1 TQELYGLG
9 ARRIGVVGAVP
20 IGCVPLQRVV
30 FGGGLNCSEDSN
42 EAAKLFN
49 SKLSPAVS
57 SLNRQLPAGAK
68 IVYFDIF
75 SPVLSLIQN
84 PAPHGFEEAT
94 RGCCG
99 TGNVELGIF
108 CLVPGTCTDANKYV
122 FWDSVHPVEKAAG
135 IIAGQTFDPASSS
148 TAAAGDVPAVFALG
162 DSFVDTGNNNYVV
175 TIAKSNFPPYGRDFP
190 GETPTG
196 RFSNGRLIPDF
207 LAKTLGV
214 KNLLPP
220 YKDPTLKLEDL
231 RTGVSFGSAGAGYD
245 PLTSGQRGSI
255 TIEDQL
261 EMYREY
267 KSKINASAGTEI
279 ADKIISTSPHF
290 ILLGTNDISNTIRRA
305 QYDSNTYTDILVEL
319 ALDVVKKLHGLG
331 ARRIGV
337 VGAAPIGCVPL
348 QRILG
353 GGLLE
358 RHCNEELNEA
368 AKLFNSKLSP
378 AISTLNQQLPGAKIV
393 YFDIFTPALSLI
405 QNPAPYG
412 IVEVTRGC
420 CGTGTIELGIL
431 CVVPGTCPDATKYL
445 FWDSVHPGEKASRI
459 ISDGTFD
466 SASLSTLL
474 G

>member
-1 TQELYGLG
+1 MANYSILSREESTG
-9 ARRIGVVGAVP
+9 ATAGRAMKPKSPTATDLLEIHGHRGILRSSENRGTHS
-20 IGCVPLQRVV
+20 V
-30 FGGGLNCSEDSN
+30 FVQLV
-42 EAAKLFN
+42 A
-49 SKLSPAVS
+49 AVS
-57 SLNRQLPAGAK
+57 FLLIINIPA
-68 IVYFDIF
+68 D
-75 SPVLSLIQN
+75 
-84 PAPHGFEEAT
+84 
-94 RGCCG
+94 
-99 TGNVELGIF
+99 
-108 CLVPGTCTDANKYV
+108 
-122 FWDSVHPVEKAAG
+122 
-135 IIAGQTFDPASSS
+135 
-148 TAAAGDVPAVFALG
+148 AAAVPAVFIFG
-162 DSFVDTGNNNYVV
+162 DSLVDTGNNNYIVSV
-175 TIAKSNFPPYGRDFP
+175 AKSDFPPYGRDFP
-190 GETPTG
+190 GGTATG
-196 RFSNGRLIPDF
+196 RFGNGRILPDF
-207 LAKTLGV
+207 IGEIFGV

-220 YKDPTLKLEDL
+220 YKDPTLQMQDL
-231 RTGVSFGSAGAGYD
+231 LTGVSFGSAG
-245 PLTSGQRGSI
+245 PESVR
-255 TIEDQL
+255 
-261 EMYREY
+261 R
-267 KSKINASAGTEI
+267 NA
-279 ADKIISTSPHF
+279 P
-290 ILLGTNDISNTIRRA
+290 
-305 QYDSNTYTDILVEL
+305 Q
-319 ALDVVKKLHGLG
+319 KLHGLG

>member
-1 TQELYGLG
+1 MANYSILSREESTG
-9 ARRIGVVGAVP
+9 ATAGRAMKPKSPTATDLLEIHGHRGILRSSENRGTHS
-20 IGCVPLQRVV
+20 V
-30 FGGGLNCSEDSN
+30 FVQLV
-42 EAAKLFN
+42 A
-49 SKLSPAVS
+49 AVS
-57 SLNRQLPAGAK
+57 FLLIINIPA
-68 IVYFDIF
+68 D
-75 SPVLSLIQN
+75 
-84 PAPHGFEEAT
+84 
-94 RGCCG
+94 
-99 TGNVELGIF
+99 
-108 CLVPGTCTDANKYV
+108 
-122 FWDSVHPVEKAAG
+122 
-135 IIAGQTFDPASSS
+135 
-148 TAAAGDVPAVFALG
+148 AAAVPAVFIFG
-162 DSFVDTGNNNYVV
+162 DSLVDTGNNNYIVSV
-175 TIAKSNFPPYGRDFP
+175 AKSDFPPYGRDFP
-190 GETPTG
+190 GGTATG
-196 RFSNGRLIPDF
+196 RFGNGRILPDF
-207 LAKTLGV
+207 IGEIFGV

-220 YKDPTLKLEDL
+220 YKDPTLQMQDL
-231 RTGVSFGSAGAGYD
+231 LTGVSFGSAGAGYD
-245 PLTSGQRGSI
+245 PLTSTLTTATNI
-255 TIEDQL
+255 KDQL

-267 KSKINASAGTEI
+267 RSKINASAGKER
-279 ADKIISTSPHF
+279 ADEIISTSPH
-290 ILLGTNDISNTIRRA
+290 IIVLGTNDVGIRISTIRRA

>member
-1 TQELYGLG
+1 MNIHSTL
-9 ARRIGVVGAVP
+9 
-20 IGCVPLQRVV
+20 
-30 FGGGLNCSEDSN
+30 S
-42 EAAKLFN
+42 
-49 SKLSPAVS
+49 SPANFNLLFPCSPFMANYSILSREESTGATAGRAMKPKSPAAPDLLEIHGYRGSLRSSENRGTHSVFVQLVAAVS
-57 SLNRQLPAGAK
+57 FLLIINIPAA
-68 IVYFDIF
+68 
-75 SPVLSLIQN
+75 
-84 PAPHGFEEAT
+84 
-94 RGCCG
+94 
-99 TGNVELGIF
+99 
-108 CLVPGTCTDANKYV
+108 DA
-122 FWDSVHPVEKAAG
+122 A
-135 IIAGQTFDPASSS
+135 
-148 TAAAGDVPAVFALG
+148 VPAVFIFG
-162 DSFVDTGNNNYVV
+162 DSLVDTGNNNYIVSV
-175 TIAKSNFPPYGRDFP
+175 AKSDFPPYGRDFP
-190 GETPTG
+190 GGTATG
-196 RFSNGRLIPDF
+196 RFGNGRILPDF
-207 LAKTLGV
+207 IGEIFGV

-220 YKDPTLKLEDL
+220 YKDPTLQMQDL
-231 RTGVSFGSAGAGYD
+231 LTGVSFGSAGAGYD
-245 PLTSGQRGSI
+245 PLTSTLTTATNI
-255 TIEDQL
+255 KDQL

-267 KSKINASAGTEI
+267 RSKINGSAGKER
-279 ADKIISTSPHF
+279 ADEIISTSPH
-290 ILLGTNDISNTIRRA
+290 IIVLGTNDVGIRISTIRRA

-319 ALDVVKKLHGLG
+319 ALDVVKKLYGHG